1 MRKGLIVIICAIFFV
16 ACSKKHEEDKAA
28 EAAKNYYA
36 MLVDG
41 QYEKFIDGT
50 INTDKVPSG
59 YKEQLITNIKQ
70 YVATQKEERGG
81 IRDVRIVS
89 STYNIKKTAADVLLV
104 LCYKDSANEEIVVP
118 MIEKN
123 GKWLMR

>member
-1 MRKGLIVIICAIFFV
+1 MAFSQTKGVFDAAVAVFV
-16 ACSKKHEEDKAA
+16 EEQL
-28 EAAKNYYA
+28 AKNYYA